1 MMVKELR
8 APAGLAPVIAAIA
21 AIAIGFPAVATAQQ
35 PAAPSASTNQQARQA
50 PSAGATRYTDMA
62 SDQNFVIEERG
73 RGALLQ
79 FEGSKE
85 VIPLQA
91 VPAPRG
97 DTVLKSDSG
106 QVMLRKTE
114 AGNMVSFIGNKDGA
128 PADVVGRAAPL
139 GAPAMPASLDELR
152 KQSAARLSRLAGH
165 EVTIFGTAEFADNEQ
180 WAADALTN
188 VEIGVQRANGLAGTA
203 AAKLTAV
210 RLVRAKAWSVAFKDG
225 ELVLGVNP
233 DQGYAG
239 RASSDAIANT
249 LSASRN
255 AG

>member
-1 MMVKELR
+1 MVKELR

-21 AIAIGFPAVATAQQ
+21 AIAIGFPSTAAAQQ
-35 PAAPSASTNQQARQA
+35 PAAPSTSMNQQARQA

-79 FEGSKE
+79 LEGSRE
-85 VIPLQA
+85 VMPLQSA
-91 VPAPRG
+91 PGPRG
-97 DTVLKSDSG
+97 DTYYKSDSG
-106 QVMLRKTE
+106 EVMLKRTE
-114 AGNMVSFIGNKDGA
+114 AGNMVSFIGNKDGG
-128 PADVVGRAAPL
+128 PADAIGRAASL
-139 GAPAMPASLDELR
+139 NAPAMPASLDDLR
-152 KQSAARLSRLAGH
+152 KQSASRLSKMAGH

-188 VEIGVQRANGLAGTA
+188 VEIGVERANGPAGRVASKLA
-203 AAKLTAV
+203 AV
-210 RLVRAKAWSVAFKDG
+210 RLVPAKAPSVAFKDG

-239 RASSDAIANT
+239 RPSSDAIANALT
-249 LSASRN
+249 ASRN
-255 AG
+255 SG

>member
-8 APAGLAPVIAAIA
+8 APAGLIRLLSATLAVG
-21 AIAIGFPAVATAQQ
+21 IGFSATAAAQQ
-35 PAAPSASTNQQARQA
+35 PAPSSQQARQA
-50 PSAGATRYTDMA
+50 PSPGATRYTDMA
-62 SDQNFVIEERG
+62 SDRSFVIEERG
-73 RGALLQ
+73 RGALMQ

-106 QVMLRKTE
+106 QVVLRKTE

-128 PADVVGRAAPL
+128 PADFVARVAPL
-139 GAPAMPASLDELR
+139 NAPAMPASLDELR
-152 KQSAARLSRLAGH
+152 KQSAARLSRIAGH
-165 EVTIFGTAEFADNEQ
+165 EVTIFGTAEFANNEE

-188 VEIGVQRANGLAGTA
+188 VEIGVERANGPAGRVA
-203 AAKLTAV
+203 SKLLAV
-210 RLVRAKAWSVAFKDG
+210 RLVPAKAPSVTFKDG

-233 DQGYAG
+233 GQGYAG
-239 RASSDAIANT
+239 RPSSDAISTALT
-249 LSASRN
+249 ASRN
-255 AG
+255 SG

>member
-1 MMVKELR
+1 MVKEFR
-8 APAGLAPVIAAIA
+8 APAGSAPLIAATV
-21 AIAIGFPAVATAQQ
+21 AIALGFPSAALAQQ
-35 PAAPSASTNQQARQA
+35 PAAPSTNLNQQARQA

-73 RGALLQ
+73 RGALMQ

-106 QVMLRKTE
+106 EVVLRKTE
-114 AGNMVSFIGNKDGA
+114 AGNMVSFIGNKNGA
-128 PADVVGRAAPL
+128 PADRIGRAASL
-139 GAPAMPASLDELR
+139 NAPTMPASLDELR
-152 KQSAARLSRLAGH
+152 KQSAMRLSRMAGH

-180 WAADALTN
+180 WAADALSN
-188 VEIGVQRANGLAGTA
+188 VELGVERANGPAGRVA
-203 AAKLTAV
+203 SKLTAV
-210 RLVRAKAWSVAFKDG
+210 RLVRAKAPSVSFKDG

-233 DQGYAG
+233 DLGYAG
-239 RASSDAIANT
+239 RPSSDAISNAV
-249 LSASRN
+249 SASRN
-255 AG
+255 SG

>member
-1 MMVKELR
+1 MNM
-8 APAGLAPVIAAIA
+8 
-21 AIAIGFPAVATAQQ
+21 
-35 PAAPSASTNQQARQA
+35 NQQARQA

-62 SDQNFVIEERG
+62 SDQSFVVEERG

-79 FEGSKE
+79 REGSDE
-85 VIPLQA
+85 VIPLRAETGQ
-91 VPAPRG
+91 RG
-97 DTVLKSDSG
+97 DTFFKTDSG

-128 PADVVGRAAPL
+128 PADIAGRAAPL
-139 GAPAMPASLDELR
+139 NAPAMPASLDDLR
-152 KQSAARLSRLAGH
+152 KQSAARLSKMAGH

-188 VEIGVQRANGLAGTA
+188 VEIGVKSANGPAGRIA
-203 AAKLTAV
+203 SKLNAV
-210 RLVRAKAWSVAFKDG
+210 RLVRSKAASVSFKDG

-239 RASSDAIANT
+239 RASSDAIANA

-255 AG
+255 SG